1 MINLFIKKLFSLSR
15 LSKIIIQVLSDFLL
29 ILGSFVL
36 SIYLRLEDI
45 SYFNDNYVILLII
58 ITELSS
64 LILFFRLKF
73 YNKIIRYISDKI
85 ILNLSL
91 GVFGSCIFL
100 YLFSE
105 IIDVFLPRS
114 IPFIYFAILSIA
126 MISVRFILKNLFL
139 IYKYDNRSPIAI
151 YGAGELG
158 RLVLSNLQGNLEYE
172 PIIFIDDDITLS
184 NSEIDNIKV
193 LTFEKSI
200 ELIKSKNIKTVL
212 FAISNISIENK
223 KIIFNK
229 LEKQDV
235 RVKIFPDIQNFNDKK
250 IDINQ
255 FSNISIEEILQREEI
270 PPIPKLLNKNIY
282 KKTVL
287 ITGCGGSI
295 GSELCRQILRIS
307 PSKIICL
314 DNSEFALY
322 KISEELKKIKKFL
335 KSKVLLQFEL
345 CSIIDS
351 HLLELIFNENK
362 IDTIYHAA
370 AYKQVPLVE
379 ENVISAVKN
388 NVFGTQNLVRLS
400 YKYSIKNFTLISS
413 DKAVR
418 PTNIMGATK
427 RIAELIC
434 LSLYNSQQNTKFS
447 IVRFGNVIGS
457 SGSVIPLFEN
467 QIKDGGPLTIT
478 HKKIERY
485 FMTINEAV
493 GLVIQSSA
501 MSEGKDIFVLDMG
514 KPVKI
519 IDLAFRMVKLMGF
532 EPTIFKRKSEK
543 NSKFILI
550 KFIGL
555 RAGEKLYEELFL
567 DNQSIKTSHPR
578 IFKTYETFTEKKQ
591 LSLILTTLT
600 KFVEKKDILK
610 IKKCLNKKPIFY
622 KNRNQ

>member
-1 MINLFIKKLFSLSR
+1 MINLFLKKLFSLSR

-45 SYFNDNYVILLII
+45 SYFNDNYVILLIVMTGLCSI
-58 ITELSS
+58 M
-64 LILFFRLKF
+64 LFLRLKL

-105 IIDVFLPRS
+105 ILDVFLPRS
-114 IPFIYFAILSIA
+114 IPFIYFAILSTA

-193 LTFEKSI
+193 LTFDKSI

-223 KIIFNK
+223 KLIFNK

-307 PSKIICL
+307 PNKIICL

-322 KISEELKKIKKFL
+322 QISEELKKIKTFL
-335 KSKVLLQFEL
+335 KSKVVLQFEL
-345 CSIIDS
+345 CSITDS
-351 HLLELIFNENK
+351 HLLELIFNENQ

-379 ENVISAVKN
+379 ENIISAIKN

-434 LSLYNSQQNTKFS
+434 QSLYNRQKNTKFS

-467 QIKDGGPLTIT
+467 QIKNGGPLTIT

-501 MSEGKDIFVLDMG
+501 
-514 KPVKI
+514 
-519 IDLAFRMVKLMGF
+519 
-532 EPTIFKRKSEK
+532 
-543 NSKFILI
+543 
-550 KFIGL
+550 
-555 RAGEKLYEELFL
+555 
-567 DNQSIKTSHPR
+567 
-578 IFKTYETFTEKKQ
+578 
-591 LSLILTTLT
+591 
-600 KFVEKKDILK
+600 
-610 IKKCLNKKPIFY
+610 
-622 KNRNQ
+622 